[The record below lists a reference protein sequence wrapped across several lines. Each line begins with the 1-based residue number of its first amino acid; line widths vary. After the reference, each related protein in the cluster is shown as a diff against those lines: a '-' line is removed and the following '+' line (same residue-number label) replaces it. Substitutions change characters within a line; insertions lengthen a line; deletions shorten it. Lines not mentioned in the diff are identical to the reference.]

1 MSPHPLS
8 WDVPGAFGVG
18 VVLQMYQLALGT
30 LTFRVSIYFE
40 KLRLS
45 AMVSSLMRSE
55 SSTNLWV

>member
-30 LTFRVSIYFE
+30 LTFRVSI
-40 KLRLS
+40 
-45 AMVSSLMRSE
+45 
-55 SSTNLWV
+55 